1 MKINA
6 LFIALIIA
14 LLMNVTAVAEE
25 KKDIDDVIKD
35 TDAGKMSVVAEQ
47 ISFDTQIR
55 MIGAN
60 SAPQVSQVADQAQLK
75 YSAIIIKQNDE
86 IIRLLRGSSKGKK

>member
-1 MKINA
+1 
-6 LFIALIIA
+6 
-14 LLMNVTAVAEE
+14 MNVTAVAEE